1 MSEPSGEEVIVLPPL
16 PLATG
21 RLLPDGSDECTDA
34 ASRRITEVSLVV
46 RTEDG
51 AEHRLP
57 LVEQHG
63 AWWAPAPPRW
73 TAPPDRSTDRATSR
87 NHPHPEG

>member
-21 RLLPDGSDECTDA
+21 RLLPGGPDA
-34 ASRRITEVSLVV
+34 APRPITEVALVV
-46 RTEDG
+46 RTDDG
-51 AEHRLP
+51 VEHRVV

-63 AWWAPAPPRW
+63 AWWAPATPHW
-73 TAPPDRSTDRATSR
+73 TVSPDPSTDRATSAG

>member
-21 RLLPDGSDECTDA
+21 RLLPGGTTDPA
-34 ASRRITEVSLVV
+34 AARRVTEVALVV

-51 AEHRLP
+51 TEHRVD

-63 AWWAPAPPRW
+63 AWWAPAQPRW
-73 TAPPDRSTDRATSR
+73 TPSTDRATPAG

>member
-21 RLLPDGSDECTDA
+21 RLLPDGSGT
-34 ASRRITEVSLVV
+34 ASRRITEVALVV

-63 AWWAPAPPRW
+63 AWWAPAPPHW
-73 TAPPDRSTDRATSR
+73 TAPPGPSTDRATSAG

>member
-1 MSEPSGEEVIVLPPL
+1 MSEPSGEEVVVLPPL

-21 RLLPDGSDECTDA
+21 QLLPGGEAVPA
-34 ASRRITEVSLVV
+34 AARRITQIALVV

-51 AEHRLP
+51 AEHRVA

-63 AWWAPAPPRW
+63 AWWAPAQPRW
-73 TAPPDRSTDRATSR
+73 LVSTDRATPAGS
-87 NHPHPEG
+87 HPHPEG

>member
-21 RLLPDGSDECTDA
+21 RLLPDGADA
-34 ASRRITEVSLVV
+34 PARRITEVALVV

-51 AEHRLP
+51 AEHRVA

-63 AWWAPAPPRW
+63 AWWAPTPPRW
-73 TAPPDRSTDRATSR
+73 APAGDRSTDRATPAG

>member
-1 MSEPSGEEVIVLPPL
+1 MPPL

-21 RLLPDGSDECTDA
+21 RLLPGGGGADA
-34 ASRRITEVSLVV
+34 TRRIAEVALVV

-51 AEHRLP
+51 VEHRVA

-63 AWWAPAPPRW
+63 AWWAPATPRW
-73 TAPPDRSTDRATSR
+73 TPDPDRSTDRATPVI
-87 NHPHPEG
+87 HPHPEE

>member
-1 MSEPSGEEVIVLPPL
+1 MSEPSGEEVLVLPPL

-21 RLLPDGSDECTDA
+21 RLLPGGDDA
-34 ASRRITEVSLVV
+34 GPMARRVAEVALVV

-63 AWWAPAPPRW
+63 AWWAPPQPRW
-73 TAPPDRSTDRATSR
+73 TRSPELSTERATPAG

>member
-21 RLLPDGSDECTDA
+21 RLLPSGTPGPEA
-34 ASRRITEVSLVV
+34 ARRIAAVALVV

-51 AEHRLP
+51 TEHRVD

-63 AWWAPAPPRW
+63 AWWAPAQPRW
-73 TAPPDRSTDRATSR
+73 TASGDLSTDRATPAG

>member
-1 MSEPSGEEVIVLPPL
+1 MSEPPGEVIVLPPL

-21 RLLPDGSDECTDA
+21 QVLPGGEGAADA
-34 ASRRITEVSLVV
+34 ARRITEVALVV

-51 AEHRLP
+51 AEHRVV

-63 AWWAPAPPRW
+63 AWWAPAQPRW
-73 TAPPDRSTDRATSR
+73 TTSPDRSTDRATPAG

>member
-1 MSEPSGEEVIVLPPL
+1 VSEPSGEEVLVLPPL

-21 RLLPDGSDECTDA
+21 QLLPGGEDGDDVTT
-34 ASRRITEVSLVV
+34 RRVTEVALVV

-73 TAPPDRSTDRATSR
+73 TVSTDRATSAG

>member
-21 RLLPDGSDECTDA
+21 RLLPDGPDA
-34 ASRRITEVSLVV
+34 TARRITEVALVV

-51 AEHRLP
+51 AEHRVA

-63 AWWAPAPPRW
+63 AWWAPAQPRW
-73 TAPPDRSTDRATSR
+73 TAGDPGPSTDRATPAG

>member
-21 RLLPDGSDECTDA
+21 RLLPGGDRDPA
-34 ASRRITEVSLVV
+34 ARRITDVTLVV

-63 AWWAPAPPRW
+63 AWWAPAPPHW
-73 TAPPDRSTDRATSR
+73 TALPGRSTDRATSGG

>member
-1 MSEPSGEEVIVLPPL
+1 MSEPSGEEVLVLPPL

-21 RLLPDGSDECTDA
+21 RLLPGGDDA
-34 ASRRITEVSLVV
+34 DPAVRRVTEVAIVV

-73 TAPPDRSTDRATSR
+73 TPAADPSTDRATSAG

>member
-1 MSEPSGEEVIVLPPL
+1 MPPL

-21 RLLPDGSDECTDA
+21 RLLPGGGADA
-34 ASRRITEVSLVV
+34 TRRIAEVALVV

-51 AEHRLP
+51 VEHRVA

-63 AWWAPAPPRW
+63 AWWAPAAPRW
-73 TAPPDRSTDRATSR
+73 TPDADRSTDRATPVI
-87 NHPHPEG
+87 HPHPEG

>member
-1 MSEPSGEEVIVLPPL
+1 VSEPSGEEVLVLPPL

-21 RLLPDGSDECTDA
+21 RLLPDGGDA
-34 ASRRITEVSLVV
+34 DPAARRVAEVALVV

-51 AEHRLP
+51 AEHRLA

-63 AWWAPAPPRW
+63 AWWAPSQPRW
-73 TAPPDRSTDRATSR
+73 GEPTDRATPAG

>member
-1 MSEPSGEEVIVLPPL
+1 VSEPSGEEVVVLPPL

-21 RLLPDGSDECTDA
+21 RLLPGGEGA
-34 ASRRITEVSLVV
+34 ADLGARRITEVALVV

-51 AEHRLP
+51 VEHRVA

-63 AWWAPAPPRW
+63 AWWAPAQLRW
-73 TAPPDRSTDRATSR
+73 TPSTDRATPAG

>member
-21 RLLPDGSDECTDA
+21 RLLPGGPDA
-34 ASRRITEVSLVV
+34 APRRITEVALVV

-51 AEHRLP
+51 AEHSVA

-63 AWWAPAPPRW
+63 AWWAPAQPRW
-73 TAPPDRSTDRATSR
+73 TPSTDRATPAG

>member
-1 MSEPSGEEVIVLPPL
+1 MSEPSGEESIVLPPL

-21 RLLPDGSDECTDA
+21 LLLPGGGAAD
-34 ASRRITEVSLVV
+34 ASRRIAEVALVV

-51 AEHRLP
+51 VEHRVP

-63 AWWAPAPPRW
+63 AWWAPSPPRW
-73 TAPPDRSTDRATSR
+73 TPESARSTDRATSR

>member
-21 RLLPDGSDECTDA
+21 QLLPGGPGADPA
-34 ASRRITEVSLVV
+34 ARRITEVALVV

-51 AEHRLP
+51 AEHRVT

-63 AWWAPAPPRW
+63 AWWAPAQPLW
-73 TAPPDRSTDRATSR
+73 TPSTDRATSAG

>member
-21 RLLPDGSDECTDA
+21 RLLPDGADP
-34 ASRRITEVSLVV
+34 ASRRITEVALVV

-63 AWWAPAPPRW
+63 AWWAPAAPRW
-73 TAPPDRSTDRATSR
+73 TAPPDRSTDRATPAG

>member
-1 MSEPSGEEVIVLPPL
+1 VSEPSGEEVIVLPPL

-21 RLLPDGSDECTDA
+21 RLLPGGDDTVDLA
-34 ASRRITEVSLVV
+34 ARRITEVALVV

-51 AEHRLP
+51 AEHRVVLS
-57 LVEQHG
+57 EQHG
-63 AWWAPAPPRW
+63 AWWAPAQPSW
-73 TAPPDRSTDRATSR
+73 APSTDRATSG

>member
-1 MSEPSGEEVIVLPPL
+1 VSEPSGDEVLVLPPL

-21 RLLPDGSDECTDA
+21 RLLPGGEGA
-34 ASRRITEVSLVV
+34 ASAARRVAEVALVV

-51 AEHRLP
+51 AEHRVA

-63 AWWAPAPPRW
+63 AWWAPAQPRW
-73 TAPPDRSTDRATSR
+73 APSPDLSTDRATR
-87 NHPHPEG
+87 TGNHPHPEG

>member
-21 RLLPDGSDECTDA
+21 RLLPDGSDA
-34 ASRRITEVSLVV
+34 ASRRITEVALVV

-63 AWWAPAPPRW
+63 AWWAPAPPQW
-73 TAPPDRSTDRATSR
+73 TAPPDRSTDRATSGG

>member
-1 MSEPSGEEVIVLPPL
+1 MSESSGEEVIVLPPL

-21 RLLPDGSDECTDA
+21 RLLPGGDDVDPA
-34 ASRRITEVSLVV
+34 ARRIAEVALVV

-51 AEHRLP
+51 AEYRVALT
-57 LVEQHG
+57 EQHG
-63 AWWAPAPPRW
+63 AWWAPAQPRW
-73 TAPPDRSTDRATSR
+73 TASTDRATPAG

>member
-21 RLLPDGSDECTDA
+21 RLLPGGDA
-34 ASRRITEVSLVV
+34 APAARRVTEVALVV

-51 AEHRLP
+51 VEHRIA

-63 AWWAPAPPRW
+63 AWWAPAQPRW
-73 TAPPDRSTDRATSR
+73 TASADRSTDRATSAG
-87 NHPHPEG
+87 NHPPPEG

>member
-21 RLLPDGSDECTDA
+21 RLLPDGTDP
-34 ASRRITEVSLVV
+34 ASRRITEVDLVV

-51 AEHRLP
+51 AEHRVR

-73 TAPPDRSTDRATSR
+73 TVSPDRSTDRATQPE
-87 NHPHPEG
+87 NHPHPLG

>member
-1 MSEPSGEEVIVLPPL
+1 MSQPPGEEVVVLPPL

-21 RLLPDGSDECTDA
+21 RLLPGGDDVAPAG
-34 ASRRITEVSLVV
+34 RRITEVALVV

-51 AEHRLP
+51 TEHRLP

-63 AWWAPAPPRW
+63 AWWAPTPPRW
-73 TAPPDRSTDRATSR
+73 TPAPGRSTDRATR
-87 NHPHPEG
+87 TGNHPHPEG